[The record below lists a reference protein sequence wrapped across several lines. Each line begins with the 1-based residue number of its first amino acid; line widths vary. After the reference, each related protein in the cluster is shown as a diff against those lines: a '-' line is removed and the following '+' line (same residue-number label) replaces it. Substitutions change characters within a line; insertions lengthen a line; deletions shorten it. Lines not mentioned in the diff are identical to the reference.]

1 MAEAIDSLKRR
12 LFDADADADVND
24 EMSDENL
31 VDIDIL
37 KLLLKP
43 RQVLSLAFQAPSGVC
58 AKKISLSFNVVIFK
72 KVVGSIS
79 AAIHLFIENPLLY
92 LLTDKN
98 GRSMMKRIKEL
109 VSE

>member
-43 RQVLSLAFQAPSGVC
+43 RQVLSLAFQAPSGV
-58 AKKISLSFNVVIFK
+58 
-72 KVVGSIS
+72 
-79 AAIHLFIENPLLY
+79 
-92 LLTDKN
+92 
-98 GRSMMKRIKEL
+98 
-109 VSE
+109 

>member
-12 LFDADADADVND
+12 LFDADDDVDVND

-43 RQVLSLAFQAPSGVC
+43 RQVLSLAFQAPLGVF
-58 AKKISLSFNVVIFK
+58 SLQLCSYINAAILK
-72 KVVGSIS
+72 KVVG
-79 AAIHLFIENPLLY
+79 
-92 LLTDKN
+92 
-98 GRSMMKRIKEL
+98 
-109 VSE
+109 

>member
-12 LFDADADADVND
+12 LFDADDDADVND

-43 RQVLSLAFQAPSGVC
+43 RQVLSLVFQAPSGV
-58 AKKISLSFNVVIFK
+58 
-72 KVVGSIS
+72 
-79 AAIHLFIENPLLY
+79 
-92 LLTDKN
+92 
-98 GRSMMKRIKEL
+98 
-109 VSE
+109 

>member
-12 LFDADADADVND
+12 LFDADADADADVND

-43 RQVLSLAFQAPSGVC
+43 RQVLSLAFQAPSGV
-58 AKKISLSFNVVIFK
+58 
-72 KVVGSIS
+72 
-79 AAIHLFIENPLLY
+79 
-92 LLTDKN
+92 
-98 GRSMMKRIKEL
+98 
-109 VSE
+109 